1 MSWKV
6 HAVAWIASA
15 VVAVVGI
22 TATSNLD
29 ALAVMAFPLML
40 YMLEWITESC

>member
-1 MSWKV
+1 MNWKV

-15 VVAVVGI
+15 VVAVIGI
-22 TATSNLD
+22 VATDNLD

-40 YMLEWITESC
+40 YVG